1 MTLSRYFMT
10 ENNYSLSPDERL
22 DYINEDLSLIQ
33 LKRGLTFGTDAYLLA
48 AFVKERS
55 GRGADLG
62 SGTGVASLLCLTKN
76 KSSYMYAAEIQT
88 YYADLIERNARLN
101 SLSDRL
107 SVFSGDVR
115 SFSAKDTEGE
125 LDFVISNPPYMKAE
139 GGFGTKS
146 EEMNIARRE
155 LNGTIDD
162 FCNTAAR
169 LLKYGG
175 LFYCVYRPDRLI
187 DLICALRNANLEP
200 KKLLTVYPDSSSVPC
215 LVLCEA
221 KKGAKGAVTMSKPL
235 IIYKDGTREYTEEMQ
250 KIYDTCSLEHLF

>member
-1 MTLSRYFMT
+1 MT
-10 ENNYSLSPDERL
+10 ENDICLSPDERL

-48 AFVKERS
+48 AFVKEKA

-62 SGTGVASLLCLTKN
+62 SGTGVASLLCLSKGKT
-76 KSSYMYAAEIQT
+76 SYMYAAEIQP
-88 YYADLIERNARLN
+88 YYADLIRRNAKLN
-101 SLSDRL
+101 GFSDRL
-107 SVFSGDVR
+107 SVFSGDIR
-115 SFSAKDTEGE
+115 DFSEKDTEGE
-125 LDFVISNPPYMKAE
+125 LDVVISNPPYMKAE

-162 FCNTAAR
+162 FCASASR

-175 LFYCVYRPDRLI
+175 LFYTVYRPDRLI
-187 DLICALRNANLEP
+187 DLICALRGASLEP
-200 KKLLTVYPDSSSVPC
+200 KKLITVYPDEASKPC

-235 IIYKDGTREYTEEMQ
+235 IIYKNGTREYTDEMQ

>member
-1 MTLSRYFMT
+1 MSEM
-10 ENNYSLSPDERL
+10 NYSLFPDERL
-22 DYINEDLSLIQ
+22 DYINEELSLIQ
-33 LKRGLTFGTDAYLLA
+33 LKRGLTFGTDAYLLS

-62 SGTGVASLLCLTKN
+62 SGTGVASLLCLTKG
-76 KSSYMYAAEIQT
+76 KTSYMYAAEIQP
-88 YYADLIERNARLN
+88 YYAELIGRNARLN
-101 SLSDRL
+101 GLCDRL
-107 SVFSGDVR
+107 TVLSGDCR
-115 SFSAKDTEGE
+115 NFSAKDTGGE

-162 FCNTAAR
+162 FCTCASR

-175 LFYCVYRPDRLI
+175 FFYTVYRPDRLI
-187 DLICALRNANLEP
+187 DLICALRAASLEP
-200 KKLLTVYPDSSSVPC
+200 KKLITVYPDLSSKPC

-221 KKGAKGAVTMSKPL
+221 KKGASGAVTIAKPL
-235 IIYKDGTREYTEEMQ
+235 VIYKDGTRDYTVEMQ
-250 KIYDTCSLEHLF
+250 KVYDTCSLEHLF

>member
-1 MTLSRYFMT
+1 MT
-10 ENNYSLSPDERL
+10 EKDICLSPDERL

-62 SGTGVASLLCLTKN
+62 SGTGVASLLCLSKG
-76 KSSYMYAAEIQT
+76 KASHMYAAEIQP
-88 YYADLIERNARLN
+88 YYASLIERNAHLN
-101 SLSDRL
+101 RLSDKL

-115 SFSAKDTEGE
+115 TFSEKDTAGE
-125 LDFVISNPPYMKAE
+125 LDIVISNPPYMKAE

-155 LNGTIDD
+155 LNGTIYD
-162 FCNTAAR
+162 FCLCASR
-169 LLKYGG
+169 LLKFGG
-175 LFYCVYRPDRLI
+175 LFYTVYRPDRLI
-187 DLICALRNANLEP
+187 DLICALREARLEP
-200 KKLLTVYPDSSSVPC
+200 KKIITVYPDKSSAPC
-215 LVLCEA
+215 LILCEA
-221 KKGAKGAVTMSKPL
+221 KKGAKGAVTLSKPL

-250 KIYDTCSLEHLF
+250 RIYDTCSLDHLF

>member
-1 MTLSRYFMT
+1 MTKKDIC
-10 ENNYSLSPDERL
+10 LSPDERL

-48 AFVKERS
+48 AFVKERA

-76 KSSYMYAAEIQT
+76 KTSFMYAAEIQS
-88 YYADLIERNARLN
+88 YYAELIKRNANLN
-101 SLSDRL
+101 GLSEKL

-115 SFSAKDTEGE
+115 NFSEKDTDGE
-125 LDFVISNPPYMKAE
+125 LDIVISNPPYMKAE

-155 LNGTIDD
+155 LNGTIYD
-162 FCNTAAR
+162 FCACASR
-169 LLKYGG
+169 LLKFGG
-175 LFYCVYRPDRLI
+175 IFYTVYRPDRLI
-187 DLICALRNANLEP
+187 DLICALRESKLEP

-215 LVLCEA
+215 LILCEA
-221 KKGAKGAVTMSKPL
+221 KKGGKGAVTMSKPL
-235 IIYKDGTREYTEEMQ
+235 IIYKDGTREYTDEMQ

>member
-1 MTLSRYFMT
+1 MTDK
-10 ENNYSLSPDERL
+10 NYSLSPDERL

-33 LKRGLTFGTDAYLLA
+33 LKHGLTFGTDAYLLS
-48 AFVKERS
+48 AFVKENAK
-55 GRGADLG
+55 RGADLG
-62 SGTGVASLLCLTKN
+62 SGTGVASFLCLTKS
-76 KSSYMYAAEIQT
+76 KASFMYAAEIQP
-88 YYADLIERNARLN
+88 YYAELIGRNAALN
-101 SLSDRL
+101 ALEDKI

-115 SFSAKDTEGE
+115 ELSPNDTDGE

-155 LNGTIDD
+155 LNGTIYD
-162 FCNTAAR
+162 FCRCASR

-175 LFYCVYRPDRLI
+175 LFYTVYRPDRLI
-187 DLICALRNANLEP
+187 DLICALRDASLEP
-200 KKLLTVYPDSSSVPC
+200 KKLITVYPDSTSVPC

-235 IIYKDGTREYTEEMQ
+235 IIYKEGTREYTDEMQ
-250 KIYDTCSLEHLF
+250 KVYDTCSLEHLF